1 MPQLCAISL
10 NKRIMATHT
19 LAHEKSYT
27 KVNQTT
33 RVWEQE
39 AEFNRFGLISI
50 LLTVVGC
57 LGGITVGMG
66 AIEHTWALIMILIPT
81 MTTLSAILAVQ
92 PMRTII
98 YATSVSVIIDVT
110 LLLYFLFV

>member
-1 MPQLCAISL
+1 
-10 NKRIMATHT
+10 
-19 LAHEKSYT
+19 
-27 KVNQTT
+27 
-33 RVWEQE
+33 
-39 AEFNRFGLISI
+39 
-50 LLTVVGC
+50 
-57 LGGITVGMG
+57 
-66 AIEHTWALIMILIPT
+66 MILIPT